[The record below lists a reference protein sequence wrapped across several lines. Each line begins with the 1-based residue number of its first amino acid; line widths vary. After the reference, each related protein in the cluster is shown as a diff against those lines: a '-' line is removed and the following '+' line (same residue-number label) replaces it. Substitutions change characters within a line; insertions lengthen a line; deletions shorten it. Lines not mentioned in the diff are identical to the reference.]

1 VSDGAPHTRD
11 VRATSL
17 RALRASSIRQRRQ
30 PMLCVLCIVCLC
42 VASIAA
48 CAPAPSDETP
58 MGALRMFLRAM
69 ENAASDAT
77 ALGQAFEL
85 LDAGARAALEQR
97 ARDASALAN
106 GREFA
111 PWEMLAQG
119 RYRVRFAYAEYG
131 SMRERVDGDSATVT
145 VVGTDGRSRANVPL
159 VREAGHWRVVLVI
172 PTPPP
177 HEDTRTA
184 PPPAPML

>member
-1 VSDGAPHTRD
+1 MRTPIGATNIAP
-11 VRATSL
+11 VRL
-17 RALRASSIRQRRQ
+17 SSICQRRQ
-30 PMLCVLCIVCLC
+30 RLRRVLSVVGVC
-42 VASIAA
+42 VASLAA
-48 CAPAPSDETP
+48 CAPAPSDATP
-58 MGALRMFLRAM
+58 TGALRMFLRAM
-69 ENAASDAT
+69 ENATSDAT
-77 ALGQAFEL
+77 ALEQAFEL
-85 LDAGARAALEQR
+85 LDAGARSALEQR

-131 SMRERVDGDSATVT
+131 SMREHVVGDNAAVT
-145 VVGTDGRSRANVPL
+145 VVGTDGSSRANVPL

-172 PTPPP
+172 PMPPP

>member
-1 VSDGAPHTRD
+1 VSDGALQTRD
-11 VRATSL
+11 SRARNVFGVR
-17 RALRASSIRQRRQ
+17 RSSIRLRRQ
-30 PMLCVLCIVCLC
+30 QTLCVLLVVFLC
-42 VASIAA
+42 GASIAA

-69 ENAASDAT
+69 ENATSDAT
-77 ALGQAFEL
+77 ALEQAFEL

-145 VVGTDGRSRANVPL
+145 VLGTDASSRANVPL
-159 VREAGHWRVVLVI
+159 VREAGHWRVVLLI
-172 PTPPP
+172 ATPPP

>member
-1 VSDGAPHTRD
+1 MSDGAFAHADRRD
-11 VRATSL
+11 QHPPVRLTSI
-17 RALRASSIRQRRQ
+17 SQRRQ
-30 PMLCVLCIVCLC
+30 HVLRVLCVVGLC

-48 CAPAPSDETP
+48 CAPAPSDTTP
-58 MGALRMFLRAM
+58 TGALRMFLRAM
-69 ENAASDAT
+69 ENGACPAT
-77 ALGQAFEL
+77 ALEHAFEL
-85 LDAGARAALEQR
+85 LHGGARSALEQR

-131 SMRERVDGDSATVT
+131 SMRERIDGDSATVT
-145 VVGTDGRSRANVPL
+145 VVGTDGSSRANVPL
-159 VREAGHWRVVLVI
+159 VREAGRWRVVLVI
-172 PTPPP
+172 ATPPP
-177 HEDTRTA
+177 HEDTRAA